1 MMMVDSEVRASPI
14 HGLGTFLREPVKK
27 GDVIWRFDPR
37 IDRVFSEAE
46 VESLP
51 RHMQRF
57 LHTYSTWH
65 EGLKLWI
72 LCGDNGRHFNHSDR
86 PNTVSLGVGF
96 GDDVAAEDL
105 PAGTELTTDYKQIC
119 DAMRANGANFGAIQS
134 LNGSTTVRRADMKV
148 SAARRSGSTS
158 TSDRRPATSSAK
170 RA

>member
-14 HGLGTFLREPVKK
+14 HGLGTFLLEPVKK

-37 IDRVFSEAE
+37 VDRVFSEAE
-46 VESLP
+46 LESLP
-51 RHMQRF
+51 PHMQRF

-86 PNTVSLGVGF
+86 PNTLSLGVGF

-119 DAMRANGANFGAIQS
+119 DAMRASGATF
-134 LNGSTTVRRADMKV
+134 
-148 SAARRSGSTS
+148 
-158 TSDRRPATSSAK
+158 
-170 RA
+170 